1 MISNSQRVV
10 ETALVGPIPTITQGK
25 TLFVRITEV
34 KKYILTFKKKLEMV
48 IPSYSA
54 DPLDHE

>member
-25 TLFVRITEV
+25 TLFARITEV
-34 KKYILTFKKKLEMV
+34 KKINTDFQKKLEMV

-54 DPLDHE
+54 DPPDHE